1 MPQVWHSLK
10 LSSKNENSLEAR
22 AVAHADSPWFDGHFP
37 GRPLLPGIALI
48 DMAFEVVREREARLG
63 KRIRLKAVRRVR
75 FKKPG
80 LPDEPLNI
88 QVKREQKENAVSY
101 SFTILLG
108 GEVGCTGIF
117 YVESIGD

>member
-1 MPQVWHSLK
+1 MPQAWHSLE
-10 LSSKNENSLEAR
+10 LSSINENSPEAR
-22 AVAHADSPWFDGHFP
+22 TVVHADSPWFDGHFP
-37 GRPLLPGIALI
+37 GRPVLPGIALI
-48 DMAFEVVREREARLG
+48 DMAFEVVREQEVRLG
-63 KRIRLKAVRRVR
+63 KRIRLKAVKRVR

-88 QVKREQKENAVSY
+88 QVKREQKENGVSY
-101 SFTILLG
+101 SFIILLG

>member
-1 MPQVWHSLK
+1 MPQAWHSLE

-22 AVAHADSPWFDGHFP
+22 AVAHVGSPWFDGHFP
-37 GRPLLPGIALI
+37 GRPFLPGIALI
-48 DMAFEVVREREARLG
+48 DMAFEVVREQEARLG
-63 KRIRLKAVRRVR
+63 KRIRLKAVKRVR

-88 QVKREQKENAVSY
+88 KVKREQKENGVSY

-117 YVESIGD
+117 HVESIGD